1 MTRNKSFNPGIK
13 ISVFFIFFAA
23 VFFALGVW
31 QIERGQNK
39 QQVLDAF
46 NAAIKADPSVL
57 SSTSKKWQRV
67 YVSGSFDES
76 RQILID
82 NTIFRGRV
90 GFKVFT
96 PFILE
101 SSDKLLLVDRGWIEQ
116 ESFRENLPSITINSS
131 FAELSGLL
139 VNPELGFVLSEDL
152 ISKTWPKISQ
162 TQSLDYLVKEYPEEL
177 YPFILV
183 AEPTFKDA
191 LNYMEVIPTNM
202 PPVKHY
208 GYALQWFTMFLVL
221 CGMYIYFGLKNKNYE
236 K

>member
-183 AEPTFKDA
+183 AEPTFKGA

-208 GYALQWFTMFLVL
+208 GYALQWFTMFLAVSYTHL
-221 CGMYIYFGLKNKNYE
+221 TLPTIYSV
-236 K
+236 

>member
-46 NAAIKADPSVL
+46 NAAIKAEPSVL

-116 ESFRENLPSITINSS
+116 ESLRENLPSITINSS

-191 LNYMEVIPTNM
+191 LNYMEVTPTNM

>member
-46 NAAIKADPSVL
+46 NAAIKAEPSVL
-57 SSTSKKWQRV
+57 SSNSKKWQRV

>member
-1 MTRNKSFNPGIK
+1 MTRNQSFNPGTK
-13 ISVFFIFFAA
+13 ISVFFIFFATL
-23 VFFALGVW
+23 FFALGVW

-46 NAAIKADPSVL
+46 NSAMKAEPSPL
-57 SSTSKKWQRV
+57 SSNSKKWQRV
-67 YVSGSFDES
+67 YVSGTFDES

-96 PFILE
+96 PFILK
-101 SSDKLLLVDRGWIEQ
+101 SSEQLLLVDRGWIQQ
-116 ESFRENLPSITINSS
+116 EDFRVNLPAIPIKSLS
-131 FAELSGLL
+131 ADLSGLL
-139 VNPELGFVLSEDL
+139 VKPELGFVLSDEL
-152 ISKTWPKISQ
+152 ISGPWPKISQ
-162 TQSLDYLVKEYPEEL
+162 TQSLNYIVKEYPEEL
-177 YPFILV
+177 YPFVLV
-183 AEPTFKDA
+183 AEPTFQDA

-221 CGMYIYFGLKNKNYE
+221 CGMYIYFGFKNKNYE

>member
-46 NAAIKADPSVL
+46 NAAIKAEPSVL

-152 ISKTWPKISQ
+152 ISKSWPKISQ

>member
-1 MTRNKSFNPGIK
+1 MTKDKSFNPGIK

-46 NAAIKADPSVL
+46 NNAIQAEPSLL
-57 SSTSKKWQRV
+57 SSSSKKWQRV
-67 YVSGSFDES
+67 YVSGTFDES

-96 PFILE
+96 PLILE
-101 SSDKLLLVDRGWIEQ
+101 SSNKLLLVDRGWIEQ
-116 ESFRENLPSITINSS
+116 ESFRDNLPTISINSPL
-131 FAELSGLL
+131 AELSGLL

-162 TQSLDYLVKEYPEEL
+162 TQSLAYLKNEYPEEL
-177 YPFILV
+177 YSFILV
-183 AEPTFKDA
+183 SEPTYQDA
-191 LNYMEVIPTNM
+191 LDYMEVIPTNM

-221 CGMYIYFGLKNKNYE
+221 CGMYIYFCFKNKNYE

>member
-57 SSTSKKWQRV
+57 SLTSKKWQRV

>member
-46 NAAIKADPSVL
+46 NAAIKAEPSVL

-221 CGMYIYFGLKNKNYE
+221 CGMYIYFGLKNKTYE

>member
-67 YVSGSFDES
+67 YVSGIFDES

-152 ISKTWPKISQ
+152 ISKSWPKISQ

-191 LNYMEVIPTNM
+191 LSYMEVIPTNM

>member
-46 NAAIKADPSVL
+46 NAAIKAEPSLL

>member
-46 NAAIKADPSVL
+46 NAAIKAEPSVL

-82 NTIFRGRV
+82 NIIFRGRV

-221 CGMYIYFGLKNKNYE
+221 CGMYIYFGFKNKNYE

>member
-1 MTRNKSFNPGIK
+1 MTKIKSFNPGAK

-46 NAAIKADPSVL
+46 NSSMKAQPSQL
-57 SSTSKKWQRV
+57 TNKSKKWQRV
-67 YVSGSFDES
+67 YLAGTFDQS
-76 RQILID
+76 RQMLID

-90 GFKVFT
+90 GFKVLT
-96 PFILE
+96 PLIIDT
-101 SSDKLLLVDRGWIEQ
+101 SDKVLLVDRGWVEKN
-116 ESFRENLPSITINSS
+116 SFRDDLPSISINQIN
-131 FAELSGLL
+131 AEVSGLL
-139 VNPELGFVLSEDL
+139 VQPELGFILSDDL
-152 ISKTWPKISQ
+152 ITDSWPKISQ
-162 TQSLDYLVKEYPEEL
+162 TQSLEYLKQEYSEEL

-183 AEPTFKDA
+183 AEPTYNDS
-191 LNYMEVIPTNM
+191 LSYMEVIPTNM

-221 CGMYIYFGLKNKNYE
+221 CAMYIYFGFKNKQL
-236 K
+236 

>member
-46 NAAIKADPSVL
+46 NEAIKADPSVL

>member
-1 MTRNKSFNPGIK
+1 MTKDKSFNPGIK

-46 NAAIKADPSVL
+46 NNAIQAEPSLL
-57 SSTSKKWQRV
+57 SSSSKKWQRV
-67 YVSGSFDES
+67 YVSGTFDES

-96 PFILE
+96 PLILE
-101 SSDKLLLVDRGWIEQ
+101 SSNKLLLVDRGWIEQ
-116 ESFRENLPSITINSS
+116 ESFRDNLPTISINSPL
-131 FAELSGLL
+131 AELSGLL

-162 TQSLDYLVKEYPEEL
+162 TQSLAYLKNEYPEEL

-183 AEPTFKDA
+183 SEPTYQDA
-191 LNYMEVIPTNM
+191 LDYMEVIPTNM

>member
-46 NAAIKADPSVL
+46 NAAIKAEPSVL

-67 YVSGSFDES
+67 YVSGVFDES

>member
-1 MTRNKSFNPGIK
+1 MTKDKSFNPGIK

-31 QIERGQNK
+31 QIESGHNK

-46 NAAIKADPSVL
+46 NNAIQAEPSLL
-57 SSTSKKWQRV
+57 SSSSKKWQRV
-67 YVSGSFDES
+67 YVSGTFDES

-82 NTIFRGRV
+82 NAIFRGRV

-96 PFILE
+96 PLILE
-101 SSDKLLLVDRGWIEQ
+101 SSNKLLLVDRGWIEQ
-116 ESFRENLPSITINSS
+116 ESFRDNLPTISINSPL
-131 FAELSGLL
+131 AELSGLL

-162 TQSLDYLVKEYPEEL
+162 TQSLAYLKNEYPEEL
-177 YPFILV
+177 YSFILV
-183 AEPTFKDA
+183 SEPTYQDA
-191 LNYMEVIPTNM
+191 LDYMEVIPTNM

>member
-46 NAAIKADPSVL
+46 NAAIKAEPSVL

>member
-46 NAAIKADPSVL
+46 NAAIKAEPSVL

-152 ISKTWPKISQ
+152 ISKSWPKISQ

-191 LNYMEVIPTNM
+191 LSYMEVIPTNM

>member
-1 MTRNKSFNPGIK
+1 MNKDKSFNPGIK
-13 ISVFFIFFAA
+13 ISVFFVFFAA

-46 NAAIKADPSVL
+46 NTAIKAEPSLL
-57 SSTSKKWQRV
+57 SSNSGKWQRI
-67 YVSGSFDES
+67 YVAGIFDES

-82 NTIFRGRV
+82 NIIFRGRV

-96 PFILE
+96 PFIVDD
-101 SSDKLLLVDRGWIEQ
+101 SNKLLLVDRGWIEQ
-116 ESFRENLPSITINSS
+116 ESLRANLPTININRPS
-131 FAELSGLL
+131 AELSGLL
-139 VNPELGFVLSEDL
+139 VKPELGFVLSEDL
-152 ISKTWPKISQ
+152 ISTTWPKISQ
-162 TQSLDYLVKEYPEEL
+162 TQSLDYLVDEYAEEL
-177 YPFILV
+177 YPFVLV
-183 AEPTFKDA
+183 AEPTFQDA

-221 CGMYIYFGLKNKNYE
+221 CGMYIYFGLRNKNYE

>member
-46 NAAIKADPSVL
+46 NAAIKADPSLL

>member
-46 NAAIKADPSVL
+46 NAAIKAEPSVL

-116 ESFRENLPSITINSS
+116 ESFRENLPSITINTP

-152 ISKTWPKISQ
+152 ISKSWPKISQ

>member
-1 MTRNKSFNPGIK
+1 MTKIKSFNPGIK

-46 NAAIKADPSVL
+46 NSSMKAQPSQL
-57 SSTSKKWQRV
+57 TNKSKKWQRV
-67 YVSGSFDES
+67 YLAGTFDHS
-76 RQILID
+76 RQMLID

-90 GFKVFT
+90 GFKVLT
-96 PFILE
+96 PLIIDA
-101 SSDKLLLVDRGWIEQ
+101 SDKVLLVDRGWVEKN
-116 ESFRENLPSITINSS
+116 SFRDDLPSISINQTN
-131 FAELSGLL
+131 AEVSGLL
-139 VNPELGFVLSEDL
+139 VQPELGFILSDDL
-152 ISKTWPKISQ
+152 ITDSWPKISQ
-162 TQSLDYLVKEYPEEL
+162 TQSLEYLKQEYSEEL

-183 AEPTFKDA
+183 AEPTYNDS
-191 LNYMEVIPTNM
+191 LSYMEVIPTNM

-221 CGMYIYFGLKNKNYE
+221 CAMYIYFGFKNKQL
-236 K
+236 

>member
-46 NAAIKADPSVL
+46 NAAITAEPSVL

>member
-1 MTRNKSFNPGIK
+1 MTRNKAFNPGIK

-31 QIERGQNK
+31 QIEIGQNK
-39 QQVLDAF
+39 QQVLDAIY
-46 NAAIKADPSVL
+46 AAIKAEPSVL
-57 SSTSKKWQRV
+57 TSNSKKWQRV

-76 RQILID
+76 GQILID

>member
-46 NAAIKADPSVL
+46 NAAIKAEPSVL
-57 SSTSKKWQRV
+57 SSTSKKWKRV

>member
-1 MTRNKSFNPGIK
+1 
-13 ISVFFIFFAA
+13 
-23 VFFALGVW
+23 
-31 QIERGQNK
+31 
-39 QQVLDAF
+39 
-46 NAAIKADPSVL
+46 
-57 SSTSKKWQRV
+57 
-67 YVSGSFDES
+67 
-76 RQILID
+76 
-82 NTIFRGRV
+82 
-90 GFKVFT
+90 
-96 PFILE
+96 
-101 SSDKLLLVDRGWIEQ
+101 LLVDRGWIEQ

-162 TQSLDYLVKEYPEEL
+162 TQSLDYLKKEYPEEL

-183 AEPTFKDA
+183 AEPTYKDA

>member
-46 NAAIKADPSVL
+46 NAAIKADPSLL

-221 CGMYIYFGLKNKNYE
+221 CGMYIYFGLRNKNYE